1 MKLKQSVDT
10 LISLLFFAIF
20 LMLSIFAIKTSSVF
34 DEKISSI
41 TDFLKSISSIY
52 YLLYFL
58 MIGLLTYYGY
68 SILKKEDIFKFR
80 EYSLGLGLILLFSFL
95 LEFPRLLFTNPF
107 PAEVYHTA
115 QIFYVAKHEVINIDV
130 FPYGRVGNPIFW
142 AIFAD
147 VTLISDFT
155 TFLYLAPL
163 LISLLETFFLYV
175 IFVNIG
181 GRKLAFIG
189 AMYFIS
195 SNFFIP
201 FAANYS
207 FGPLIFILLM
217 GCYLQLLRGTKPSR
231 SFSLIVMLIF
241 ITLVI
246 SHVLYSLI
254 FMLTVLVTFLL
265 YKGTLK
271 STAINLARTPK
282 MSFIFYLF
290 VVFLAWEFLQSSI
303 VFPYGYLKVPNM
315 FVNRLV
321 QGKFESGAVTEAFWT
336 YPTPEYQLAIVL
348 RLAIG
353 ILFLSIP
360 FFLALY
366 LALKRKLNTYS
377 SILFISYILSLIIA
391 FMGFYVGIMGS
402 TPFML
407 LLHLAPFLLVFLIP
421 NLSMVNG
428 NIKHEHK
435 AKGTLK
441 VLFFL
446 ILIVLPLIFY
456 IKWTPYLIHIQIP
469 LTKVSTVEFTTQH
482 ASADS
487 YIYVIGSAQILRQ
500 EGLFKLIYGNRTD
513 LRISL
518 LVDPVSND
526 YRVLKFPHDGIIFL
540 DGSVLSASSKWVFE
554 PSLSERMRIIETDIV
569 ESVNVIYTSSPI
581 YKLYTPIT

>member
-1 MKLKQSVDT
+1 
-10 LISLLFFAIF
+10 
-20 LMLSIFAIKTSSVF
+20 
-34 DEKISSI
+34 
-41 TDFLKSISSIY
+41 
-52 YLLYFL
+52 

-68 SILKKEDIFKFR
+68 SILKKEDIFKFG

-95 LEFPRLLFTNPF
+95 LELPMLLFTNPF
-107 PAEVYHTA
+107 PAEVFHTA
-115 QIFYVAKHEVINIDV
+115 QIFYVAKHEAIPTDV

-147 VTLISDFT
+147 VTLIGDFT

-163 LISLLETFFLYV
+163 LSSLLETFFLYV

-181 GRKLAFIG
+181 GRKIAFIG
-189 AMYFIS
+189 TMYFIS

-201 FAANYS
+201 FAADYS

-217 GCYLQLLRGTKPSR
+217 GCYLQLLMGTKTSR
-231 SFSLIVMLIF
+231 PFSLIVMLIF

-246 SHVLYSLI
+246 SHVLYPLI
-254 FMLTVLVTFLL
+254 FILTVLVTFLL

-271 STAINLARTPK
+271 STAINLARTPN

-290 VVFLAWEFLQSSI
+290 VVFLAWQFLQSFT
-303 VFPYGYLKVPNM
+303 VFPIGYLNIPKL

-321 QGKFESGAVTEAFWT
+321 QGEFESGTIKAVFPIQ
-336 YPTPEYQLAIVL
+336 PTPEYQLAIIL

-360 FFLALY
+360 FLLAFY
-366 LALKRKLNTYS
+366 LVLKRKLNTYS

-407 LLHLAPFLLVFLIP
+407 LLYLAPFLLVFLIP

-469 LTKVSTVEFTTQH
+469 LTKVSTVEFITQH

-487 YIYVIGSAQILRQ
+487 YIYVIGSAQIIHQ
-500 EGLFKLIYGNRTD
+500 HGLFKLIYGNRTD
-513 LRISL
+513 LGISL
-518 LVDPVSND
+518 LVDPGSND
-526 YRVLKFPHDGIIFL
+526 YKVLKFPHNGIIFL
-540 DGSVLSASSKWVFE
+540 DGSVLSASSKYVFE

-569 ESVNVIYTSSPI
+569 ESVNLIYTSSPI